1 MLLTKSLLRLLC
13 CVSTV
18 FMFSGCGD
26 SNYKLSP
33 GDLAAF
39 KDAPPQIQQ
48 TWERGLA
55 ASKANDYLSAQTN
68 LTALLNEQISPA
80 QLLAVQT
87 ALGDLNPR
95 IHEAAAK
102 GNTGAQKAVE
112 AMKANAPVHG
122 R

>member
-1 MLLTKSLLRLLC
+1 MHLPNSLTRLLC
-13 CVSTV
+13 FASAIILLA
-18 FMFSGCGD
+18 GCGD
-26 SNYKLSP
+26 STYKLSP

-39 KDAPPQIQQ
+39 KDAAPQIKQ

-55 ASKANDYLSAQTN
+55 ASKANDYFNAQTN
-68 LTALLNEQISPA
+68 LTALLSEQISPA

-102 GNTGAQKAVE
+102 GNAGAQKAVE

>member
-1 MLLTKSLLRLLC
+1 MRLINSFTRLLC
-13 CVSTV
+13 LASTLILLA
-18 FMFSGCGD
+18 GCGD
-26 SNYKLSP
+26 GTYKLSP

-39 KDAPPQIQQ
+39 KDAAPQIKQ

-55 ASKANDYLSAQTN
+55 ASKANDYFNAQTN
-68 LTALLNEQISPA
+68 LTALLSEQISPA

-102 GNTGAQKAVE
+102 GNAAAQKAVE